1 MSEVTKLGGRLEL
14 VEGRE
19 RETIVISTTTVGRVV
34 DIQLLTV
41 SLDTRRLL
49 VVYLVKTVD
58 GYLTEECA
66 NIYTLTLIF

>member
-1 MSEVTKLGGRLEL
+1 MPMIIKKTLN
-14 VEGRE
+14 
-19 RETIVISTTTVGRVV
+19 IVISTITVGRVV
-34 DIQLLTV
+34 DIQRLTV
-41 SLDTRRLL
+41 SLNMRRPL

>member
-58 GYLTEECA
+58 GYLIEECA